1 MIVVVS
7 VHAYNLGI
15 VKYDYKIVCVVA
27 RILYLELKKL
37 CTHKEDDDKKKM
49 VTLKTECLR
58 IAISFAGSPKAC
70 VSSSY
75 RSYQPNTVPLFW
87 YLWNSW
93 CIKLPSCYILS
104 EPDYL
109 RVLLLCHEDPVW

>member
-1 MIVVVS
+1 MLKVYIIVIVVVS

-49 VTLKTECLR
+49 VTLKTVHFITR
-58 IAISFAGSPKAC
+58 
-70 VSSSY
+70 
-75 RSYQPNTVPLFW
+75 
-87 YLWNSW
+87 
-93 CIKLPSCYILS
+93 
-104 EPDYL
+104 
-109 RVLLLCHEDPVW
+109 

>member
-37 CTHKEDDDKKKM
+37 CTQKEDDDKKKM

-58 IAISFAGSPKAC
+58 IAISFPGSPKAC

-75 RSYQPNTVPLFW
+75 RSYQPNTLPLFR

-93 CIKLPSCYILS
+93 CIKLPSGHILS

-109 RVLLLCHEDPVW
+109 RVLLLCHEDYLW